1 MRLLIWHGWLLEGAG
16 SNVYT
21 ARVTEVLRRRGH
33 DVLLLC
39 QESHPERYGFLDG
52 WGTVGP
58 EGVSEIH
65 PSGATPAAGRA
76 VLLKPDIGHL
86 LPVFVYD
93 EYEGFEVKRF
103 VDLEGGELNAYLER
117 NVLALREA
125 ATWHGPEAVIAGHA
139 VPGPVVARR
148 ACGDGRYV
156 AKIHGSDLEYAVRLQ
171 ARYRELAAEGLSG
184 ARGVVGASA
193 DVLRRTVEL
202 VPEARGRTMV
212 VHPGVDVERFRPL
225 DRAESLSSAA
235 ELLARD
241 RALAAGRP
249 PSVDDAVREALR
261 ARDRE
266 ALDRLALGYDQGA
279 PDPDAPDKLRALAH
293 ETGPLVGYI
302 GKFIPQ
308 KGVHLLIAALELSK
322 ARPRALLIGFGLWR
336 EWLTALLLALDAG
349 DADSVEWI
357 EEQAGASAGLP
368 PGAVRDAAGLSR
380 RVTFTGRLD
389 HRYAPEALA
398 ALDVLVVPSI
408 LDEAFAMVAAEGAA
422 AGALPLMARHS
433 GLAELATVL
442 QRQVGRPEL
451 FTFEPGPGAVGRL
464 AEGLDRLLGL
474 PADERRELRVAVS
487 AAVNREWTWERTAER
502 LLDAAAPGSG
512 SGSS

>member
-21 ARVTEVLRRRGH
+21 ARVTDVLRRRGH
-33 DVLLLC
+33 DVLLMC
-39 QESHPERYGFLDG
+39 QEPHPERYEFLDG

-58 EGVSEIH
+58 DGASEIH
-65 PSGATPAAGRA
+65 TSGATPAAGRA

-103 VDLEGGELNAYLER
+103 VDLTDDELGAYLER
-117 NVLALREA
+117 NVVALRGA
-125 ATWHGPEAVIAGHA
+125 ATWHGPEALIAGHA

-148 ACGDGRYV
+148 AWADGGYV

-171 ARYRELAAEGLSG
+171 VRYQQLAAEGLSG
-184 ARGVVGASA
+184 ARAVVGASA
-193 DVLRRTVEL
+193 DVLRRTAEL
-202 VPEARGRTMV
+202 VPEVSGRTAV
-212 VHPGVDVERFRPL
+212 VFPGVDVERFRPL

-235 ELLARD
+235 ELLVRD

-249 PSVDDAVREALR
+249 PSMDDAVREALR

-279 PDPDAPDKLRALAH
+279 PDRNAPDKLRALAQ
-293 ETGPLVGYI
+293 EAEAVVGYI

-308 KGVHLLIAALELSK
+308 KGVHLLVSSLALSK

-336 EWLTALLLALDAG
+336 EWLTALVQALDAG
-349 DADSVEWI
+349 DAESVAWI
-357 EEQAGASAGLP
+357 EANAGASSGLS
-368 PGAVRDAAGLSR
+368 PGAVRDAAGLAG

-389 HRYAPEALA
+389 HRYAPEGLA

-422 AGALPLMARHS
+422 TGALPLVARHS
-433 GLAELATVL
+433 GLAEVATVIE
-442 QRQVGRPEL
+442 RQVGRPGL
-451 FTFEPGPGAVGRL
+451 FSFEPGPGAVGRL
-464 AEGLDRLLGL
+464 AQGLDRLLGL
-474 PADERRELRVAVS
+474 PHAERAELRLAVS
-487 AAVNREWTWERTAER
+487 EVVNREWTWERTAER
-502 LLDAAAPGSG
+502 LLAAARGSG